1 MLTLIEFLKKVND
14 PRQKSGKRHPLWLIL
29 LLVIFGV
36 MFGYLGYR
44 DLEAFGKSNQ
54 KLIVKT
60 FNLTVERVP
69 SYSTIRRAMMS
80 VNTSDLVEV
89 FNQWAWQL
97 STPLDGSNWVSIDG
111 KCLRSTCLNYGTNS
125 QDFVSI
131 VSLFSQSSGL
141 VLRLQKFENKK
152 SSEIK
157 QVQELV
163 KDFPIQGQVFTLDAL
178 HCQKET
184 TTLITQS
191 KNDYIVALKRNQKNL
206 LKQMVKITD
215 KQPPKSQAQSVD
227 ISHGRHLVRKVS
239 VFDVAPLKSTIFD
252 DSKWGQITSLI
263 KVERSGT
270 RGKKDYKHLAY
281 YISSLSTSAEI
292 FASKIRGHWLIENQL
307 HWVKDVFFQEDSWP
321 LYNYTVVTNF
331 SILKTIALNIYRF
344 LGFSSLTVGFRWL
357 NYNLEKLILV
367 VS

>member
-1 MLTLIEFLKKVND
+1 MLTLIESLKKVND

-44 DLEAFGKSNQ
+44 DLEAFAKSNQ
-54 KLIVKT
+54 KLLVKT
-60 FNLTVERVP
+60 FNLTLERVP
-69 SYSTIRRAMMS
+69 SYSTIRRAMML
-80 VNTSDLVEV
+80 VNTSDLVDV
-89 FNQWAWQL
+89 FNQWAGQL

-111 KCLRSTCLNYGTNS
+111 KCLRSTCLNYGTDS

-157 QVQELV
+157 QV
-163 KDFPIQGQVFTLDAL
+163 
-178 HCQKET
+178 
-184 TTLITQS
+184 
-191 KNDYIVALKRNQKNL
+191 
-206 LKQMVKITD
+206 
-215 KQPPKSQAQSVD
+215 
-227 ISHGRHLVRKVS
+227 
-239 VFDVAPLKSTIFD
+239 
-252 DSKWGQITSLI
+252 LI

-270 RGKKDYKHLAY
+270 RGQKDYKHLAY

-321 LYNYTVVTNF
+321 LYNYTAVTNF

-344 LGFSSLTVGFRWL
+344 LGFSSLTVGQRWL
-357 NYNLEKLILV
+357 NYKLEKLILL